1 MRNICIAGF
10 LLLACLVMLSGMTSA
25 YFSVQSDLINTF
37 HTAETLQIN
46 LDADCI
52 GGWKNW
58 APGEG
63 NAKRV
68 TWTIQNKSNSKVY
81 LRAKIDGQWSTEG
94 IRHSNEAKAMF
105 GKTPAT
111 HPTVAG
117 DVYHESQVSIGN
129 KEFNVETDCFKEPT
143 VTWTYTGSGWR
154 QGDGDGDDYWYY
166 SEVLN
171 PDEQVELTFDL
182 WLDTIIGYLGAE
194 YKIDMTAEV
203 IQASNGATDL
213 IPGWDVP
220 GY

>member
-68 TWTIQNKSNSKVY
+68 TWTIQNGGNKDVY
-81 LRAKIDGQWSTEG
+81 LRAKINGQWNFEG
-94 IRHSNEAKAMF
+94 VTHDNEEEVMSAKMLPLYSAVAEDVYSSLKDSMVNEEF
-105 GKTPAT
+105 SIETVSPAG
-111 HPTVAG
+111 PTVKWNCICHHANYQRY
-117 DVYHESQVSIGN
+117 DKQ
-129 KEFNVETDCFKEPT
+129 
-143 VTWTYTGSGWR
+143 
-154 QGDGDGDDYWYY
+154 
-166 SEVLN
+166 
-171 PDEQVELTFDL
+171 
-182 WLDTIIGYLGAE
+182 
-194 YKIDMTAEV
+194 
-203 IQASNGATDL
+203 
-213 IPGWDVP
+213 
-220 GY
+220 